1 MAAINR
7 VANNLGSFTSGKVLP
22 SSSQLGINT
31 SLPLAHLD
39 RENANATFVFL
50 CRNDDINGVV
60 SSVQQVE
67 DRFNRRHQYPWVF
80 LNEEPFTE
88 EFKTCIYLLNPSI
101 FLFKFISYRRVRV
114 LTDAPIHF
122 GLIPPEHW
130 YQPEWIDEN
139 LARLG
144 RLRMMGQ
151 GIIYGGTLGFF
162 VFV

>member
-1 MAAINR
+1 MFIVLRPNMAAINR

-88 EFKTCIYLLNPSI
+88 EFKTCIYLLSQPLYLLI
-101 FLFKFISYRRVRV
+101 QIYFLQES
-114 LTDAPIHF
+114 
-122 GLIPPEHW
+122 
-130 YQPEWIDEN
+130 
-139 LARLG
+139 
-144 RLRMMGQ
+144 Q
-151 GIIYGGTLGFF
+151 GSDGCSDTLWPHTTGTL
-162 VFV
+162 VPT

>member
-1 MAAINR
+1 MVSYQVSSRWKTVSTAGISIP
-7 VANNLGSFTSGKVLP
+7 GSFSTKS
-22 SSSQLGINT
+22 
-31 SLPLAHLD
+31 HLQ
-39 RENANATFVFL
+39 
-50 CRNDDINGVV
+50 RNSKRASIC
-60 SSVQQVE
+60 
-67 DRFNRRHQYPWVF
+67 Y
-80 LNEEPFTE
+80 
-88 EFKTCIYLLNPSI
+88 LNPSI

-151 GIIYGGTLGFF
+151 GIIYGGTL
-162 VFV
+162 